1 MNLKLKVEMD
11 IDPEHKPLNLWIAA
25 NLYSVAYLFSTATSA
40 IEPTAPQGITDPDT
54 GRTIGTWQVLPDDEQ
69 HIKRAVAIQAI
80 APHLS
85 MVEALEVTKANPFPI
100 HPPTPRYYQ
109 PEPAT
114 PQGWES
120 VQGGASTGD
129 QPTAAELEEEEKADP
144 ADLAFADGYDPARDV
159 CIAGEPAIDGQCGDP
174 ACVCSRY
181 EPPTVEE
188 WHSIA
193 DAFTAYGMDAHLE
206 GGGAACTYIEV
217 NMPDGQLVT
226 VGDNNTEFWTA
237 SVYPNREAWE
247 EGNDPAQSLET
258 DVPTKYEGTG
268 RHHDPETI
276 ADAVNR
282 VLRLHL
288 TPAD

>member
-129 QPTAAELEEEEKADP
+129 QPT
-144 ADLAFADGYDPARDV
+144 GVVDV
-159 CIAGEPAIDGQCGDP
+159 CIAGAPAIDGQCGDP

-226 VGDNNTEFWTA
+226 VGDNSEFWTA
-237 SVYPNREAWE
+237 AVYPNRASWEAGE
-247 EGNDPAQSLET
+247 DPAQTVTT

-276 ADAVNR
+276 ADAVGS
-282 VLRLHL
+282 RLYL
-288 TPAD
+288 NWKA